1 MARKDKL
8 QQLADDLEQNLDQ
21 QEELKAFLLP
31 FQEKEAQIRSE
42 LMDTMQKKGWKF
54 ARATSGLGFGITQG
68 RKTFAI
74 KEGMA
79 EKAVNWAIKSF
90 PALLTLS
97 SSKLA
102 KVVKPMLELPEFIE
116 EKVGEPYLTVR
127 QSEEADIN

>member
-8 QQLADDLEQNLDQ
+8 QQLTDDLEQNLDQ
-21 QEELKAFLLP
+21 QKELLALLLP
-31 FQEKEAQIRSE
+31 FQEKEKEIRSSIITD
-42 LMDTMQKKGWKF
+42 MVKKGRK
-54 ARATSGLGFGITQG
+54 AVSTTSGMVFFITQG

-90 PALLTLS
+90 PAILTLS

-127 QSEEADIN
+127 QSEEADTN